1 MIDPPEPLTTAA
13 PAHDAALHAGSGAG
27 AHRSA
32 RLDQAVR
39 GVARAAMKRGEKVVQ
54 IRTTIK
60 LGQARRSE
68 KPKASA
74 PTVLL
79 LDPRQID
86 VSRWSN
92 RHDESYR
99 SDAFQNLK
107 RSIQHDGENHVPV
120 LVRAL
125 PSGRSGI
132 AQPRY
137 ELVYGHRRRQACFE
151 LGLPVR
157 AIVEMLAERDLV
169 RRMHAENCEREP
181 LSAYEAG
188 RFYQQLM
195 DAQLYGSQRQ
205 MAQAL
210 GIDQAD
216 AGRKIWLAG
225 LPADLIG
232 VFRNPAEISCD
243 DVKRLRGAWT
253 HDAEGMLREA
263 RQLLEADGPLPAKQA
278 VARLASPGDPRGDGG
293 SITRAEQKA
302 RPAASAQAR
311 SMVEIQS
318 SGPDAV
324 TLRVNTGLS
333 MADREALLL
342 QVELF
347 LLQRRGAPH
356 APAARR
362 VRSPAPAPLPSEVP
376 LQPNPSDNEEGF
388 VQAVDVARSSGGGTV
403 DEAASCASSL
413 FVIDAPS

>member
-1 MIDPPEPLTTAA
+1 
-13 PAHDAALHAGSGAG
+13 
-27 AHRSA
+27 
-32 RLDQAVR
+32 VR

-60 LGQARRSE
+60 LGQAQRSE

-125 PSGRSGI
+125 PSGRSGT
-132 AQPRY
+132 AKPRF

-157 AIVEMLAERDLV
+157 AIVEVLSQGDLV
-169 RRMHAENCEREP
+169 KRIHAENREREP

-188 RFYQQLM
+188 RFYRQLM

-205 MAQAL
+205 MAEAL

-232 VFRNPAEISCD
+232 VFCNPADIGCD
-243 DVKRLRGAWT
+243 DVKRLRAAWT
-253 HDAEGMLREA
+253 QDAEGVLDRS
-263 RQLLEADGPLPAKQA
+263 RWLLEAEGPLPARQA
-278 VARLASPGDPRGDGG
+278 IARLVTHGDRQGDGG
-293 SITRAEQKA
+293 SITQENSVLA
-302 RPAASAQAR
+302 RPSATGHR
-311 SMVEIQS
+311 PIVEIRS
-318 SGPDAV
+318 ANLKDV
-324 TLRVNTGLS
+324 TFRVNTGLAK
-333 MADREALLL
+333 ADCEALMR
-342 QVELF
+342 QVEAF
-347 LLQRRGAPH
+347 LLSRR
-356 APAARR
+356 
-362 VRSPAPAPLPSEVP
+362 
-376 LQPNPSDNEEGF
+376 
-388 VQAVDVARSSGGGTV
+388 
-403 DEAASCASSL
+403 
-413 FVIDAPS
+413 IDH

>member
-13 PAHDAALHAGSGAG
+13 PARDAALHADGGAG

-39 GVARAAMKRGEKVVQ
+39 GAARAAIKRGEKVVQ

-60 LGQARRSE
+60 LGQAQRSE
-68 KPKASA
+68 KPKAA
-74 PTVLL
+74 TPTVLL
-79 LDPRQID
+79 LDPRQVD

-107 RSIQHDGENHVPV
+107 RSIQHDGENQIPV

-125 PSGRSGI
+125 PSGRSGT

-157 AIVEMLAERDLV
+157 AIVEVLTQGDLV
-169 RRMHAENCEREP
+169 KRMHAENRERAP

-188 RFYQQLM
+188 RFYRQLM

-205 MAQAL
+205 MAEAL

-232 VFRNPAEISCD
+232 VFRNPAEIGCD
-243 DVKRLRGAWT
+243 DVKRLRAAWT
-253 HDAEGMLREA
+253 QDADGVLDRSH
-263 RQLLEADGPLPAKQA
+263 RLLETEGPLPARQA
-278 VARLASPGDPRGDGG
+278 IARLVTHGDQQGDGG
-293 SITRAEQKA
+293 SITQENSVLA
-302 RPAASAQAR
+302 RPSATGHR
-311 SMVEIQS
+311 PIVEIRS
-318 SGPDAV
+318 ANLKDV
-324 TLRVNTGLS
+324 TFRVNTGLAE
-333 MADREALLL
+333 ADCEALMR
-342 QVELF
+342 QVEAF
-347 LLQRRGAPH
+347 LLSRH
-356 APAARR
+356 
-362 VRSPAPAPLPSEVP
+362 
-376 LQPNPSDNEEGF
+376 
-388 VQAVDVARSSGGGTV
+388 VDH
-403 DEAASCASSL
+403 
-413 FVIDAPS
+413 

>member
-1 MIDPPEPLTTAA
+1 MSSYSLTGQDRYRRTAPVQDGFAGRLQFMMDPPEPLVATAPMNDA
-13 PAHDAALHAGSGAG
+13 AALHAGVGAG

-60 LGQARRSE
+60 LGQAQRSE

-86 VSRWSN
+86 VSRWFN

-125 PSGRSGI
+125 PSGRSGT

-137 ELVYGHRRRQACFE
+137 ELVYGHRRRQACLE

-157 AIVEMLAERDLV
+157 AIVEKLAEGDLV
-169 RRMHAENCEREP
+169 RRAHAENRDRAP

-188 RFYQQLM
+188 LFYKQLM
-195 DAQLYGSQRQ
+195 DAQLYSSQRQ
-205 MAQAL
+205 MAEAL

-216 AGRKIWLAG
+216 AGRKMWLAG
-225 LPADLIG
+225 MPADLIA
-232 VFRNPAEISCD
+232 VFRNPVEIGCD
-243 DVKRLRGAWT
+243 DAKRLRAAWT
-253 HDAEGMLREA
+253 QDAEGLLHRA
-263 RQLLEADGPLPAKQA
+263 RGLLEVDGPLPARQA
-278 VARLASPGDPRGDGG
+278 IVRLVPRRLAVGDGG
-293 SITRAEQKA
+293 SITQADQPA
-302 RPAASAQAR
+302 PAAVDAQTRAI
-311 SMVEIQS
+311 VEIQS
-318 SGPDAV
+318 SGPSAV
-324 TLRVNTGLS
+324 TLRVHAGLS
-333 MADREALLL
+333 KSDCEALVA
-342 QVELF
+342 QVTLF
-347 LLQRRGAPH
+347 LHKRRSDRSIS
-356 APAARR
+356 AA
-362 VRSPAPAPLPSEVP
+362 
-376 LQPNPSDNEEGF
+376 Q
-388 VQAVDVARSSGGGTV
+388 
-403 DEAASCASSL
+403 
-413 FVIDAPS
+413 

>member
-1 MIDPPEPLTTAA
+1 MIDPAEALIATA
-13 PAHDAALHAGSGAG
+13 PAPDTVPQAGAGVG

-39 GVARAAMKRGEKVVQ
+39 GAARSAMKRGEKLVQ

-60 LGQARRSE
+60 LGQAQRSP

-79 LDPRQID
+79 LDPGQID

-92 RHDESYR
+92 RHAESYR
-99 SDAFQNLK
+99 SNAFQDLK
-107 RSIQHDGENHVPV
+107 RSIQHDGENQVPV

-125 PSGRSGI
+125 PSVRSGA

-157 AIVEMLAERDLV
+157 AIVEVLAEGDLV
-169 RRMHAENCEREP
+169 KRMQAENREREP

-188 RFYQQLM
+188 RFYRQLM

-243 DVKRLRGAWT
+243 DLKRLRGAWT
-253 HDAEGMLREA
+253 RDAEGMLREA
-263 RQLLEADGPLPAKQA
+263 RLLLEADGPLPTKQA
-278 VARLASPGDPRGDGG
+278 VARLASPGDPQGDGG
-293 SITRAEQKA
+293 SITRAEHNAQPATSA
-302 RPAASAQAR
+302 RAR
-311 SMVEIQS
+311 AMVEIQS

-333 MADREALLL
+333 RADREALLL

-347 LLQRRGAPH
+347 LLQRRDAQH
-356 APAARR
+356 AP
-362 VRSPAPAPLPSEVP
+362 VSH
-376 LQPNPSDNEEGF
+376 
-388 VQAVDVARSSGGGTV
+388 
-403 DEAASCASSL
+403 
-413 FVIDAPS
+413 